1 MKEKPDPRNLVF
13 TSAELASAHV
23 RLAEKIQSEPGVTWG
38 IKSVDDKVLPMRGGD
53 VTLLCARPGMGKTTI
68 MAYLAQREAENI
80 IRRETIGQEVVI
92 YATWEGTVDAIY
104 AAIIAGQGGYTS
116 SDYYWGRVPM
126 DKIARNVVK
135 HGARLPIMMIGFS
148 TVRKAAAPMLTLDTL
163 FQAIESIEEEF
174 NGLHPTLVCLDYLQ
188 LIPNPGSSDKVDQV
202 SQAIVNAKMLG
213 MKMDV
218 PFVVG
223 AQASR
228 RVDTYDV
235 KLPTMSDVQWT
246 SQAEQHTDK
255 LFGLWRP
262 SQTEPLDARMRSPL
276 IEVDGKSYEA
286 NERLLIMRMVK
297 QRGEHG
303 RHSWGMHLAPELLE
317 LTELERRRT
326 TDGLQF

>member
-1 MKEKPDPRNLVF
+1 MREKADPRNLVF
-13 TSAELASAHV
+13 TSAELATAHV
-23 RLAEKIQSEPGVTWG
+23 KLAEKIQSEPGVTWG

-80 IRRETIGQEVVI
+80 IKRDARGREVVI

-104 AAIIAGQGGYTS
+104 AAIIAGRGGYTS

-126 DKIARNVVK
+126 DKIKRNMVK
-135 HGARLPIMMIGFS
+135 AGTMPIMMLGFS
-148 TVRKAAAPMLTLDTL
+148 TVRKDPAPMMTLDAL
-163 FQAIESIEEEF
+163 FQAIESIEEDF
-174 NGLHPTLVCLDYLQ
+174 NLHPTLVCLDYLQ

-218 PFVVG
+218 PFVLG

-228 RVDTYDV
+228 RVDGYGV

-262 SQTEPLDARMRSPL
+262 AQTEAPDIRGRSPL

-303 RHSWGMHLAPELLE
+303 RHS
-317 LTELERRRT
+317 
-326 TDGLQF
+326 